1 MTEEDASNRMRL
13 RPYFAVVSSKKKK
26 KKNIIVFDSFFSRC
40 LFKIKS

>member
-26 KKNIIVFDSFFSRC
+26 KNIIVFDSVFSRC

>member
-26 KKNIIVFDSFFSRC
+26 KEEYYS
-40 LFKIKS
+40 L

>member
-13 RPYFAVVSSKKKK
+13 RQFFAVVSSKK

>member
-13 RPYFAVVSSKKKK
+13 RQFFAVVSSK